1 MLYWDLIEEYLPDFE
16 GRDDILFDDIL
27 FRFIHN
33 EEVSESDLPALK
45 ELAKKRRLG
54 KVFFALEKHLLNEA
68 FDAYFEKEL
77 MPKIRLKQKECGSE

>member
-16 GRDDILFDDIL
+16 ERDDILFDDLL

-33 EEVSESDLPALK
+33 EEVSESDLPMLK
-45 ELAKKRRLG
+45 ELAKKELLG

-77 MPKIRLKQKECGSE
+77 MLKIRLKQKECGSE